1 MAGFVSMI
9 PLGRLAQPDEL
20 AGAVVFLASE
30 RASYITG
37 AVINVSGGQL
47 MY

>member
-1 MAGFVSMI
+1 MI
-9 PLGRLAQPDEL
+9 PLGRLAQGQEL
-20 AGAVVFLASE
+20 AGAVLFLAGDA
-30 RASYITG
+30 ASYVTG